1 MIANST
7 APGELS
13 NTRSVEC
20 ESCYAQFMFFKKVYF
35 YYQISLTLIMIMIM
49 IMIMIIIVIIIGFL
63 NRDLVAWDGVLDA
76 VLNAY

>member
-7 APGELS
+7 APDKLS

-49 IMIMIIIVIIIGFL
+49 IMIIIIIIIGFL